1 MAISHCKLFTA
12 QSHYMVF
19 LCAHALSPIKAGF
32 LRLLIACSPFSFSAR
47 YQAAPPLLPD
57 LLRGTVATANGP
69 AVPRFDTN
77 YSGGGG
83 GEYSLSCHM
92 PSAAGCRGFALTS
105 KAADATATATSSSPP
120 EAAAESTDS
129 VVDSVPPFPS
139 HAAAAEAASRSG
151 RDDAWLWDVAAGD
164 EAADGPLDL
173 LLLLLRGLERPAVA
187 GGGIGGFGSSRGS
200 SGSSGRGSG
209 EVDRHLP
216 QAAWRPAASLN
227 LTLPPHP
234 SAIAVPDRGRGCEV
248 GLESPPARFPA
259 ARGSNDV
266 AVRWQP
272 LSAEDA
278 ESIAGADGPSG
289 GVDGRRPAAA
299 GVARDCEAA
308 ALSSAFTPRTAA
320 SARRLLALRLRSR
333 AGGRTESPPWDDANR
348 LQGQVW
354 RAVEK
359 CVRGVSRGAVC
370 AREACRPRLRGPTSR
385 CGGHRAV
392 SSPACV
398 SSPLRARALRVGRCA
413 GRRSFLQSESYH
425 TTTGRRCQFRFGGMA
440 VLICVFAGLSHTLLC
455 CGSAMVG
462 AGDADSWTLHCD
474 GSGRRTR
481 RWPPCL

>member
-1 MAISHCKLFTA
+1 M
-12 QSHYMVF
+12 
-19 LCAHALSPIKAGF
+19 
-32 LRLLIACSPFSFSAR
+32 
-47 YQAAPPLLPD
+47 
-57 LLRGTVATANGP
+57 
-69 AVPRFDTN
+69 PRFDTN
-77 YSGGGG
+77 NSGGGG
-83 GEYSLSCHM
+83 CEGPRCRHLLSLAGSGGYALTIK
-92 PSAAGCRGFALTS
+92 AAGAM
-105 KAADATATATSSSPP
+105 ATATATSPA
-120 EAAAESTDS
+120 EAAAETTDS
-129 VVDSVPPFPS
+129 VAGRVPPFPS
-139 HAAAAEAASRSG
+139 HTAAAVAASRSG
-151 RDDAWLWDVAAGD
+151 RDDASLLDVAAGH

-173 LLLLLRGLERPAVA
+173 QWLLRRGLERPAAA
-187 GGGIGGFGSSRGS
+187 GAGIGGFGSSRGS

-216 QAAWRPAASLN
+216 QAAWRPAASLD

-234 SAIAVPDRGRGCEV
+234 SAIAVPDRGCGCGV
-248 GLESPPARFPA
+248 GLESPLARFPA

-370 AREACRPRLRGPTSR
+370 AREACRPRLRGLTSR

-398 SSPLRARALRVGRCA
+398 SSPLRARAAQGAACGALRGP
-413 GRRSFLQSESYH
+413 
-425 TTTGRRCQFRFGGMA
+425 T
-440 VLICVFAGLSHTLLC
+440 
-455 CGSAMVG
+455 
-462 AGDADSWTLHCD
+462 
-474 GSGRRTR
+474 
-481 RWPPCL
+481 